1 MMSLIPIRF
10 QNIIKKLKTIEELPK
25 AIYKTTN
32 YEHKIAKTIRNAETM
47 SKQLKTISTL
57 PKKYVRT
64 TENDI
69 NISKNEVKTIKTVV
83 KNTVKNF
90 RNQKSELPKTML
102 ILRGKTKKNQNG

>member
-25 AIYKTTN
+25 AISKITKYDL
-32 YEHKIAKTIRNAETM
+32 KIAETVRNAETM
-47 SKQLKTISTL
+47 LKQLKTISTL

-69 NISKNEVKTIKTVV
+69 KISKNEVKTIKTVV
-83 KNTVKNF
+83 
-90 RNQKSELPKTML
+90 
-102 ILRGKTKKNQNG
+102 